1 MIDLGCRLERLAFG
15 MLAIAVIA
23 IIVTAVTLILRG

>member
-1 MIDLGCRLERLAFG
+1 MIDSGCRLERLAFG
-15 MLAIAVIA
+15 LLAIAVIA